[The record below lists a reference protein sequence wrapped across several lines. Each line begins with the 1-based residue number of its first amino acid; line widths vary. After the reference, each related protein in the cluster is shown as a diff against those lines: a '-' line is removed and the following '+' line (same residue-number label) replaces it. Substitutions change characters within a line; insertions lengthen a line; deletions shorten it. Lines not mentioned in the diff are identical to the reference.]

1 MPRFA
6 ANLGYLYTD
15 RPLLQ
20 RIDAV
25 ADGFDLRSST
35 LSPALRVESMTIA
48 GT

>member
-20 RIDAV
+20 RIDA
-25 ADGFDLRSST
+25 AAASGFK
-35 LSPALRVESMTIA
+35 AVELQLP
-48 GT
+48 